1 MRLKSFIGDGENFV
15 VDALINFQP
24 VERFEN
30 RRDTAES
37 RGSRNS
43 TSSRVEN
50 ELKTIKL
57 TTRKIKKKGVAVINL
72 RMNERCGNSM
82 SRSIVKRTS
91 DSSKVTNS

>member
-1 MRLKSFIGDGENFV
+1 MKSFISDGENFV
-15 VDALINFQP
+15 VDSSINFKP

-30 RRDTAES
+30 RRDMAEP

-57 TTRKIKKKGVAVINL
+57 TTRKIEKKGVAVINL
-72 RMNERCGNSM
+72 RMNKRCG
-82 SRSIVKRTS
+82 IVCA
-91 DSSKVTNS
+91 V

>member
-1 MRLKSFIGDGENFV
+1 MKSFIGNERNFV
-15 VDALINFQP
+15 VHALINFKP

-30 RRDTAES
+30 RRDMAES

-57 TTRKIKKKGVAVINL
+57 TTRKVKKKGVAVINL
-72 RMNERCGNSM
+72 RRN
-82 SRSIVKRTS
+82 KR
-91 DSSKVTNS
+91 

>member
-30 RRDTAES
+30 RRDMAES

-50 ELKTIKL
+50 ELETIKL
-57 TTRKIKKKGVAVINL
+57 TTRKIEKKGVAVINL
-72 RMNERCGNSM
+72 RMNKSCGNSL
-82 SRSIVKRTS
+82 SCSIVKRTS

>member
-30 RRDTAES
+30 RRDMAES

-50 ELKTIKL
+50 ELNMIKL
-57 TTRKIKKKGVAVINL
+57 TTRKIKKKRVAVINL
-72 RMNERCGNSM
+72 RMNKRCGNSL
-82 SRSIVKRTS
+82 SSSIVKRTS

>member
-24 VERFEN
+24 VERSEN
-30 RRDTAES
+30 RINMAES

-50 ELKTIKL
+50 ELNTIKL
-57 TTRKIKKKGVAVINL
+57 TTRKIKKKEVAVINF
-72 RMNERCGNSM
+72 RMNKRCSNGL